1 MSVLTKNASEPVA
14 RVRELVAGG
23 ATPQRLRRVG
33 AVLLVGAL
41 LAGVVG
47 LANGLSRADAVV
59 NEGARLA
66 TLSADAAE
74 IYRALADADA
84 MATSG
89 YVSGGT
95 EPEAVRHR
103 FDSDVAAA
111 SERLVK
117 AAGGLADDD
126 PAADA
131 VVTITSNLPVYTGFV
146 ESARTYN
153 RLGLPLGQTY
163 LGAASSLMRETILPA
178 AAKLRTAEYTALDAT
193 LARGGSLPF
202 AVVLLGIAALVGL
215 VHASIRERR
224 RTNRVINPGLVGAMA
239 ALVVLV
245 GWWVVATAVAGGAL
259 RGADRHGD
267 AARALDDAHAAALQ
281 ARSNESLVLVARGG
295 AGASDQGFT
304 VQIDRVLAP
313 GGLLDTAAAAD
324 PDADLSTVR
333 AAAERWRDAHL
344 ALRALDDGGRF
355 PEAVASATGADPQ
368 GSGVTFEALDA
379 ALGSATDAQRAAFDD
394 DAAVARAELA
404 LLPAV
409 SVVLGVLAAVGI
421 VLGIGRRLGE
431 YR

>member
-1 MSVLTKNASEPVA
+1 
-14 RVRELVAGG
+14 
-23 ATPQRLRRVG
+23 
-33 AVLLVGAL
+33 
-41 LAGVVG
+41 
-47 LANGLSRADAVV
+47 
-59 NEGARLA
+59 
-66 TLSADAAE
+66 
-74 IYRALADADA
+74 

-95 EPEAVRHR
+95 EPEAVRDR
-103 FDSDVAAA
+103 FDSDVDAA
-111 SERLVK
+111 SERLVR
-117 AAGGLADDD
+117 AAAGLADDD
-126 PAADA
+126 PAADDI
-131 VVTITSNLPVYTGFV
+131 VTITSNLPVYTGFV

-178 AAKLRTAEYTALDAT
+178 AATLRTAEYTALDAT
-193 LARGGSLPF
+193 LARGSSLPF
-202 AVVLLGIAALVGL
+202 AVVVLGIAALVGL

-224 RTNRVINPGLVGAMA
+224 RTNRVINPGLVGAAA

-295 AGASDQGFT
+295 AGASDQSFT
-304 VQIDRVLAP
+304 VQIDRILAP
-313 GGLLDTAAAAD
+313 DGLLDTAAAAD

-333 AAAERWRDAHL
+333 AAAERWRDAHV
-344 ALRALDDGGRF
+344 ALRALDDDGRF
-355 PEAVASATGADPQ
+355 PEAVASATGVDPQ
-368 GSGVTFEALDA
+368 GSGVTFDALDA
-379 ALGSATDAQRAAFDD
+379 ALGSATNAQRAAFAD
-394 DAAVARAELA
+394 DAAVARAAVA